1 MRTVRV
7 VLAAAVATVV
17 VSVGAVACGGDS
29 TAEINQTFKGY
40 YTALL
45 ARDFP
50 TACGYTAPESTQRLL
65 STLATQGVQ
74 ASTCEDALAAVFNE
88 PGAADISDTIARTA
102 KVNDIQVDGDQATVK
117 WSSTLDGQQQ
127 DGTYGMH
134 RIDGQWKLVAVS

>member
-7 VLAAAVATVV
+7 VLAAAAGAAAVA
-17 VSVGAVACGGDS
+17 VGAVGCGGDP

-50 TACGYTAPESTQRLL
+50 AACGYTAPESTERLL
-65 STLATQGVQ
+65 AALATQGVR
-74 ASTCEDALAAVFNE
+74 AATCKDGLAAVFDE

-102 KVNDIQVDGDQATVK
+102 KVNDIQVDGDEATVK
-117 WSSTLDGQQQ
+117 WSSTVDGQQQ

-134 RIDGQWKLVAVS
+134 RIDGQWKLVAAG